1 MVPEM
6 GAAVVFC
13 AGKLMLP
20 FPEAPRPIE
29 GLVFV
34 HAYVTPF
41 AMLEEKLNAAVLPWQ
56 KLAEA
61 GAFITGFGFTVIWVL
76 TAAPAQAWPF
86 VVRDGVALMVPL
98 MGAVPLLVAAK
109 GGIFPLP
116 ETPSPMLL
124 FVFVQVKVVPAWF
137 APKLSAVLL
146 FPAHK
151 ICGVKAFATG
161 VGKTVMS
168 TVSGTPGQ
176 ATPPLEKAGVTT
188 ILALMGPL
196 VVLVEG
202 KDMLPVPLAPKPIVV
217 LLFVQLYTV
226 PAMLFGEEKFK
237 VTVFPEHTC

>member
-13 AGKLMLP
+13 AGKLMFPL
-20 FPEAPRPIE
+20 PEAPSPIE

-34 HAYVTPF
+34 HVYVTPF

-98 MGAVPLLVAAK
+98 SGAVPLFVATNGA
-109 GGIFPLP
+109 IFPLP

-124 FVFVQVKVVPAWF
+124 FVFVQVKVVPTWL
-137 APKLSAVLL
+137 APKLIAVLL

-151 ICGVKAFATG
+151 IWGVKAFATG
-161 VGKTVMS
+161 VGS
-168 TVSGTPGQ
+168 TVIEIVSGIPGQ
-176 ATPPLEKAGVTT
+176 ATPPLLKAGVTT
-188 ILALMGPL
+188 MLALIGPL
-196 VVLVEG
+196 VALVEA
-202 KDMLPVPLAPKPIVV
+202 KEIFPVPLAPKPIAV
-217 LLFVQLYTV
+217 LLFVQL
-226 PAMLFGEEKFK
+226 
-237 VTVFPEHTC
+237 

>member
-1 MVPEM
+1 
-6 GAAVVFC
+6 
-13 AGKLMLP
+13 
-20 FPEAPRPIE
+20 
-29 GLVFV
+29 
-34 HAYVTPF
+34 
-41 AMLEEKLNAAVLPWQ
+41 
-56 KLAEA
+56 
-61 GAFITGFGFTVIWVL
+61 
-76 TAAPAQAWPF
+76 
-86 VVRDGVALMVPL
+86 MVPL
-98 MGAVPLLVAAK
+98 MGAVPLLVATK

-188 ILALMGPL
+188 IFALMGPL
-196 VVLVEG
+196 VALVEA

-217 LLFVQLYTV
+217 LLFVQL
-226 PAMLFGEEKFK
+226 
-237 VTVFPEHTC
+237 